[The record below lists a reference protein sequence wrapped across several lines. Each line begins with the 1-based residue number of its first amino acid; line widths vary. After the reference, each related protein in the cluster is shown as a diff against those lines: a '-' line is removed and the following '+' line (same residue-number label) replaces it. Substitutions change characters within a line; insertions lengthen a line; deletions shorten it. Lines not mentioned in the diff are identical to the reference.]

1 VTLHGIR
8 IKKALTFQ
16 NFCLGSGTERVGPG
30 GLRRMKMESHVRS
43 VLIQAIALL
52 RNLAVL
58 SGQRDEMVAS
68 QSIRGVVEVMMLWG
82 DDQEILL
89 NASRLLSKVSMT
101 PSCQV

>member
-1 VTLHGIR
+1 
-8 IKKALTFQ
+8 
-16 NFCLGSGTERVGPG
+16 
-30 GLRRMKMESHVRS
+30 MKMESHVRS

-68 QSIRGVVEVMMLWG
+68 QSIRGVVEVMALWG

>member
-1 VTLHGIR
+1 V
-8 IKKALTFQ
+8 
-16 NFCLGSGTERVGPG
+16 GSA

-58 SGQRDEMVAS
+58 SGHRDEMVAT
-68 QSIRGVVEVMMLWG
+68 QSIRGVVEVMALWG